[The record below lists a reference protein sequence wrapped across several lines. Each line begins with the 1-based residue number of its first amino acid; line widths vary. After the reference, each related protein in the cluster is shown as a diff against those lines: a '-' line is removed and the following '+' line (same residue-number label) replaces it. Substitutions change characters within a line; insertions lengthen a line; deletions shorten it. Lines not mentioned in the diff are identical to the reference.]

1 MKTLI
6 RQITDKSQGLQ
17 KKLTELSQQ
26 FNKAENNNDKEKIIL
41 EVLATFDEIAVVVSF
56 IMQNTENIEQIIN
69 SRNAAL
75 DIYKKLTGKD
85 YGSEYMEIDIS

>member
-17 KKLTELSQQ
+17 KKLSELSEQ
-26 FNKAENNNDKEKIIL
+26 FNKAETAIDKEKIIL
-41 EVLATFDEIAVVVSF
+41 EVLATFDELAVVVSF
-56 IMQNTENIEQIIN
+56 IMQNTENIEQIID
-69 SRNAAL
+69 SRNKAL

-85 YGSEYMEIDIS
+85 YGSDYMEIDLA

>member
-17 KKLTELSQQ
+17 KKLSELSAQ
-26 FNKAENNNDKEKIIL
+26 FNKAQTAIDKEKIIL
-41 EVLATFDEIAVVVSF
+41 EVLATFDELAVVVSF

-69 SRNAAL
+69 SRNSAL

-85 YGSEYMEIDIS
+85 YGSEYIELDMA

>member
-17 KKLTELSQQ
+17 KKLTELSVQ
-26 FNKAENNNDKEKIIL
+26 FNKAETTIDKERIIL
-41 EVLATFDEIAVVVSF
+41 EVLATFDEVAVVVSF
-56 IMQNTENIEQIIN
+56 VMQNTENIEQIIN

-85 YGSEYMEIDIS
+85 YGSDYMEIDLA